1 MYRIKIIDFDTNV
14 ETLTTISFDNYSDA
28 LEYVN
33 DHNHFCLNSKFEI
46 VESVFPDCDDYFDD
60 FGTDLQFGK
69 HDLEVMNGEGYYD
82 EDGFYHAYAKE
93 C

>member
-33 DHNHFCLNSKFEI
+33 DHICLNSKFEI
-46 VESVFPDCDDYFDD
+46 VE
-60 FGTDLQFGK
+60 L
-69 HDLEVMNGEGYYD
+69 
-82 EDGFYHAYAKE
+82 
-93 C
+93 